1 MSLRIVLVLA
11 ALFIL
16 ASAVGYAHASSATSQ
31 TLWQPVPYTHV
42 VEKLPWFDQSGVNFT
57 YYVNGSYPLLTGYER
72 YSGVASV
79 RTMGLAPNNTLQLNV
94 FTNVNQPV
102 LPNGSLYDDPI
113 FPAYLP
119 VLPQQFVVPRSF
131 SVLAPGYGLFFKYL
145 GNTSVDF
152 NGGSGLAYS
161 YSVSA
166 SAVGGQG
173 ESPVSKL
180 FEVSPSNGAI
190 LVYKVT
196 NSYSNSSVTLTLK
209 SLKEPNGASDVSW
222 NLSLPAYAKPGNYVS
237 YVTTGSLNET
247 LNFRSLFAEPDG
259 AFFFEKNNTVD
270 GVPQG
275 PVFFVDSYANPVFYP
290 AATKF
295 GSTISFGVA
304 IGALETTP
312 LTYRGET
319 AVNTPAGKFSA
330 YAYANTSIGFEAYLS
345 TSTGVAVLLELP
357 APAGFIELSS
367 SNFLL
372 PAVSQ
377 TPPYLPFALLG
388 LVVVVGSSLFV
399 FNRKKNRRAKTRR
412 KAPARR

>member
-1 MSLRIVLVLA
+1 MSLRLSLALLGLILWALLVGFA
-11 ALFIL
+11 GA
-16 ASAVGYAHASSATSQ
+16 SATSQ
-31 TLWQPVPYTHV
+31 TLWQPVPYVHV
-42 VEKLPWFDQSGVNFT
+42 TERLPWFDQTGVNFT
-57 YYVNGSYPLLTGYER
+57 YYVNGSYPLFTGYEH
-72 YSGVASV
+72 YSGEANVETA
-79 RTMGLAPNNTLQLNV
+79 GLAPNNTLKLLV

-102 LPNGSLYDDPI
+102 LPNGSVYDDPL

-119 VLPQQFVVPRSF
+119 VLPRQFVVPRSF

-145 GNTSVDF
+145 GNSTAEL
-152 NGGSGLAYS
+152 NGGSTEVYS

-173 ESPVSKL
+173 ESPVTKL

-196 NSYSNSSVTLTLK
+196 NSYSNSSVSLTLK
-209 SLKEPNGASDVSW
+209 SLQEPTGPTEATW

-247 LNFRSLFAEPDG
+247 LNFKSLFAEPNG
-259 AFFFEKNNTVD
+259 VFFFEKNNTVN
-270 GVPQG
+270 GAPQG
-275 PVFFVDSYANPVFYP
+275 PVFFVDSYSNPVFYP

-295 GSTISFGVA
+295 GDTVSFGVA

-319 AVNTPAGKFSA
+319 AVSTPAGKFDA
-330 YAYANTSIGFEAYLS
+330 YAYANTSIGFEAYLN
-345 TSTGVAVLLELP
+345 TATGVAVLLELP
-357 APAGFIELSS
+357 APAGFIELAS

-372 PAVSQ
+372 PAGPQ
-377 TPPYLPFALLG
+377 TSAYLPFALLG
-388 LVVVVGSSLFV
+388 LVVIVGSSMLLFR
-399 FNRKKNRRAKTRR
+399 RKKSRGAKPRK